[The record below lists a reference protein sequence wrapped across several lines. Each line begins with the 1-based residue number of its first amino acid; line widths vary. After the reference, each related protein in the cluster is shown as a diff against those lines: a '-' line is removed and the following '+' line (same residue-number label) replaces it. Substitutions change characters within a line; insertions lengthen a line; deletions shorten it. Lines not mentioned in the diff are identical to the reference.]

1 MSTSE
6 KIKQYRLKNAW
17 SQEQLAQLTS
27 LSVRT
32 IQRIEKGHPP
42 GLETISALASVFNV
56 TVSELSD
63 DDHCATEALDMR
75 INDARLR
82 VEEETRFYRSL
93 IIALVVCSALVA
105 MNTYFS
111 PGSRWS
117 LIVAIIW
124 GGLLVLRALRLFVLR
139 GKIATWQHNR
149 MLRLLREKNDPPARD
164 KPHGE

>member
-56 TVSELSD
+56 TISELSD
-63 DDHCATEALDMR
+63 DDHCATEALDTR

-105 MNTYFS
+105 INLTRQSLVSHRGGYLGRT
-111 PGSRWS
+111 PCPSRS
-117 LIVAIIW
+117 EAICAA
-124 GGLLVLRALRLFVLR
+124 GENCDM
-139 GKIATWQHNR
+139 ATQP
-149 MLRLLREKNDPPARD
+149 DAAAIT
-164 KPHGE
+164 